1 MATSKKKP
9 ENKALM
15 RRKVLLSMTTREV
28 ITMKQTKLTEN
39 KEKLLIAAKI
49 GIIKQ
54 LYKNKLI
61 TANQYQYLLHKY
73 GCSD

>member
-1 MATSKKKP
+1 M
-9 ENKALM
+9 N
-15 RRKVLLSMTTREV
+15 
-28 ITMKQTKLTEN
+28 MKTTEN

-54 LYKNKLI
+54 LYKEKLI
-61 TANQYQYLLHKY
+61 TVNQYQYLLHKY

>member
-54 LYKNKLI
+54 LYKDKLI
-61 TANQYQYLLHKY
+61 TATQYQYLLHKY
-73 GCSD
+73 GSTD